1 MTHCVNAPGCKD
13 PNRVIVMRYLSF
25 LSLVALISTPAALF
39 AADDSGTAE
48 QVAELQTHPSRES
61 TKLADSPQDM
71 PETGVQADA
80 AVLQSARLER
90 SARFEAAQLD
100 EQSVEVSAA
109 DVEAA
114 MLQAEMI
121 MGGAKE
127 NGYTRTLIEGDFY
140 PVVHPME
147 VEWAIQQSLSREGV
161 DIDTD
166 ERFSLSA
173 IRSLA
178 SAIATVCDDMDCV
191 LEALA
196 TGFLE
201 TRWRPDRRG
210 PAGECGWAQQMPRY
224 AYELPELEELD
235 NADRCEV
242 LQDDALTAVRQWYQ
256 KREYWSARKGE
267 RWPCYY
273 NAGYICTASGQYY
286 MQNHRRYYQMYEA
299 MFDHLIASDQVN

>member
-1 MTHCVNAPGCKD
+1 
-13 PNRVIVMRYLSF
+13 MRYLTF
-25 LSLVALISTPAALF
+25 LSLLAFISTPLAAF
-39 AADDSGTAE
+39 AADELGDSE
-48 QVAELQTHPSRES
+48 QVAEVEHQSNHES
-61 TKLADSPQDM
+61 EDLLSAQRDAQEPGMLANSALGSNDSS
-71 PETGVQADA
+71 TV
-80 AVLQSARLER
+80 ARN
-90 SARFEAAQLD
+90 D
-100 EQSVEVSAA
+100 EPRAEVSAA

-127 NGYTRTLIEGDFY
+127 NGYTRTLIEGDYY
-140 PVVHPME
+140 PVVHPIE
-147 VEWAIQQSLSREGV
+147 VEWAIQQSLAREGV

-173 IRSLA
+173 IRSLS
-178 SAIATVCDDMDCV
+178 SAIATVCDDMECV

-210 PAGECGWAQQMPRY
+210 PAGECGWAQQMPVY
-224 AYELPELEELD
+224 AYELPELEELN
-235 NADRCEV
+235 NADRCVV

-286 MQNHRRYYQMYEA
+286 MQNHRRYYQMYEE
-299 MFDHLIASDQVN
+299 MFHHLVATDQVN